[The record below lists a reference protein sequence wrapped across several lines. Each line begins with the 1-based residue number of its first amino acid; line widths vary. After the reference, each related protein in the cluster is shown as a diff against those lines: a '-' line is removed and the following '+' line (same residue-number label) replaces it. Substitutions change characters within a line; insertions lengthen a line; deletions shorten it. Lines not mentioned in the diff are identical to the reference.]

1 MEIKS
6 HLFEIMQF
14 CLLHSILFFL
24 YLSVL
29 LKPNFLKKKKKK
41 KKKEKDYLVFS
52 CTVTFMIKFET
63 ASVKRRFPQVTWN
76 LHCHWL

>member
-14 CLLHSILFFL
+14 CFVHSILLSL

-29 LKPNFLKKKKKK
+29 LKPNFFNQKM
-41 KKKEKDYLVFS
+41 KEYLVFS
-52 CTVTFMIKFET
+52 CSAVTVRRCLFKILQACVGIDLESIVTR
-63 ASVKRRFPQVTWN
+63 ASEKMEG
-76 LHCHWL
+76 